1 VDVGDQAREVLFTG
15 LDRGVEGGIEQAYQR
30 SLPMADACRPEV
42 MLAYAM
48 NGQPLLPQHGYP
60 LRLVVPG
67 WYGMASVKWLERIS
81 LLVEPFEGYQHTSSY
96 RMRGDEDDPG
106 VAVSRILARSLMVPP
121 GIPEF
126 ATRSRLVEAGT
137 MTIRGR
143 AWSGFGAISG
153 VEFSDD
159 DGYTWHGAAVEA
171 QSGPYAWQGWTYDW
185 EAIPGIH
192 VLVSKATDQTGYTQ
206 PIEPTW
212 NLGGYQVNA
221 TQRVP
226 VEVRDR

>member
-1 VDVGDQAREVLFTG
+1 
-15 LDRGVEGGIEQAYQR
+15 
-30 SLPMADACRPEV
+30 
-42 MLAYAM
+42 
-48 NGQPLLPQHGYP
+48 
-60 LRLVVPG
+60 
-67 WYGMASVKWLERIS
+67 
-81 LLVEPFEGYQHTSSY
+81 
-96 RMRGDEDDPG
+96 MRGDEDDPG